1 MSPRVACQARA
12 YGDLAAGT
20 DRARRQHPGGLPET
34 GWRPSPLTSAGGC
47 VLVSPSRGPP
57 DRTDLGNEKDRVR
70 GPVFQNI
77 RAFQRGKKIST
88 ASVAGLRTDPRP
100 ESRSAPGRSR

>member
-1 MSPRVACQARA
+1 MSPRAGRRARA

-47 VLVSPSRGPP
+47 VLVSRSRGPP

-77 RAFQRGKKIST
+77 RAFQRGTRIST
-88 ASVAGLRTDPRP
+88 ASVAGLRTGGFPPAVRA
-100 ESRSAPGRSR
+100 SIL